1 MERMRAMLA
10 MFGEAFD
17 EIDTYTA
24 RQPNDAYLENLLA
37 NDNFISLAAV
47 RDNVVVGGLAA
58 YELPKFEQERS
69 EIYNDGQISTAI
81 EQFEEVLKTIPDL
94 VGAHNNLG
102 TLYARQ
108 GNLENSLIH
117 FQRAA
122 RLRPDSPDAQ
132 RNVGRILLQIGRTS
146 DAIDFLQAA
155 VRLQPNFAPAYA
167 ELSQVL
173 ADANRSADAIA
184 MAKRGIDVV
193 RGTGQEAAVVELEEW
208 LHQYQMKLNRDD
220 KADGKP

>member
-69 EIYNDGQISTAI
+69 EIYIY
-81 EQFEEVLKTIPDL
+81 DL
-94 VGAHNNLG
+94 AVAE
-102 TLYARQ
+102 ACRRQ
-108 GNLENSLIH
+108 GIATGLIR
-117 FQRAA
+117 QLQDIAVRRAA
-122 RLRPDSPDAQ
+122 HVVFVQADHGDDP
-132 RNVGRILLQIGRTS
+132 
-146 DAIDFLQAA
+146 AIKLYSKLGHREDVLHFDIA
-155 VRLQPNFAPAYA
+155 VP
-167 ELSQVL
+167 
-173 ADANRSADAIA
+173 
-184 MAKRGIDVV
+184 
-193 RGTGQEAAVVELEEW
+193 
-208 LHQYQMKLNRDD
+208 
-220 KADGKP
+220 GKPGCE